1 MDAPARQVDIPI
13 EGMTCATCVSR
24 VERALA
30 ETPGVEKASVNLV
43 TKRASV
49 RFDPE
54 KATRDA
60 MARAIEDAGYHVGV
74 EQRPDEPDHEARD
87 RARDAAIAGALA
99 VPLLVLGMAHFS
111 GAAVMWVELALATA
125 LLAGPGRA
133 FFVLAAKAARHATA
147 DMNTLVA
154 LGAGAAWVYST
165 ANVLFVR
172 HHAHVYF
179 EAAGAIVAFVLLG
192 RFLEAR
198 ARHRL
203 GDAVRGLVSM
213 QPATACVLRG
223 EKEVETIV
231 SALEVGDRVRIRPGE
246 RLPAD
251 GEVERGAASLD
262 ESMLTGESV
271 PVDKIEG
278 SRVYRAARS
287 IATARSWSASHAA
300 GEGLPR
306 SRASCAR
313 VEEAQG
319 DRRRRSRA
327 SPIA

>member
-1 MDAPARQVDIPI
+1 MDAHEVELPI

-24 VERALA
+24 VERALS
-30 ETPGVEKASVNLV
+30 ETPGVERASVNLV

-54 KATRDA
+54 RATRDV
-60 MARAIEDAGYHVGV
+60 MARAIEDAGYRVGV
-74 EQRPDEPDHEARD
+74 PQKADEPDHEARD
-87 RARDAAIAGALA
+87 RARDAAVAAALA
-99 VPLLVLGMAHFS
+99 VPLLVLGMAHVE
-111 GAAVMWVELALATA
+111 GAPAAWAELALATA
-125 LLAGPGRA
+125 LLVGPGRA

-192 RFLEAR
+192 RYLEAR

-213 QPATACVLRG
+213 QPATARVLRG
-223 EKEVETIV
+223 EREVETIV
-231 SALEVGDRVRIRPGE
+231 SALEVGDRVRVRPGE

-251 GEVERGAASLD
+251 GEVERGAASID
-262 ESMLTGESV
+262 ESMLTGESA
-271 PVDKIEG
+271 PVEK
-278 SRVYRAARS
+278 
-287 IATARSWSASHAA
+287 
-300 GEGLPR
+300 L
-306 SRASCAR
+306 
-313 VEEAQG
+313 
-319 DRRRRSRA
+319 
-327 SPIA
+327 